1 VTAARDDG
9 PPASS
14 WVDGTARELLAAVAA
29 PRSPLGGGAVAAITA
44 ALAAAL
50 VERCAV
56 TAPGLEEER
65 ARAAALRE
73 SLVAIADDD
82 AAVLAA
88 IIDGGGGVA
97 PSDPP
102 RRLQEAAAEVAE
114 LARRLER
121 DGVPRLR
128 GEAACAAL
136 LADAATRAATSI
148 VALNDRGGGPGG

>member
-1 VTAARDDG
+1 MPARDDR
-9 PPASS
+9 PPAGS
-14 WVDGTARELLAAVAA
+14 WADQMARELLAAVAA
-29 PRSPLGGGAVAAITA
+29 PRSPLGGGAASAITA

-50 VERCAV
+50 VERCAA

-73 SLVAIADDD
+73 SLVAIAEDD

-88 IIDGGGGVA
+88 IIEGRDAAA

-102 RRLQEAAAEVAE
+102 RRLLEAAAEVAE

-128 GEAACAAL
+128 GEAACAAV

-148 VALNDRGGGPGG
+148 VALNEQRGDPGR